1 MDRAERRDRTKRKAK
16 SRKRKLLDVVGV
28 PCDEMR
34 MFFKENQRFLDTE
47 PEGKFRNNHIANEYA
62 SHGRSVKTNRR
73 KGHSN
78 YKSKRGAYG
87 VAMNWKPHDQAQI
100 DAMDDDEE
108 ELGDEK
114 EGARA

>member
-1 MDRAERRDRTKRKAK
+1 MDRAERRDRTERKAK

-47 PEGKFRNNHIANEYA
+47 PAGKFRNNHVANEYA
-62 SHGRSVKTNRR
+62 SHGQSVKTNRR

-78 YKSKRGAYG
+78 YRSKHGAYG

-114 EGARA
+114 KEGRA